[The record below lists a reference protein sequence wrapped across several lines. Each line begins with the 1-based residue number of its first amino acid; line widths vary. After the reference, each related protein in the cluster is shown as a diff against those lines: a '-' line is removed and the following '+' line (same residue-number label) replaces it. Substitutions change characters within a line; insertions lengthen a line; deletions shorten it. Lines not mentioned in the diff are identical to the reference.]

1 MQFKIAFCL
10 VWAYTTNKEWYKM
23 PNEPNIS
30 EKDIQLVTKNLKIL
44 RQAMNWTQED
54 LAKRV
59 GVTRQTITAIES
71 GKKTPS
77 NTLIIAILGLFLTI
91 TTTIPVIGK
100 VIKALLETTGLLD
113 ILTKLIGNQ
122 KK

>member
-1 MQFKIAFCL
+1 MSQ
-10 VWAYTTNKEWYKM
+10 
-23 PNEPNIS
+23 EPNIS

-122 KK
+122 KN